1 MKILYIKSRTHHKNN
16 HAIMHYKRRFEIT
29 IIPDESY
36 LAYLDITS
44 FECVISPCEPVDVS
58 KYPNTKFIF
67 GPHFSIF
74 PNKNQ
79 LEFIYGKKSIYIQ
92 PSEWA
97 AEVWNRCNLKTH
109 VYQLPFGVDTDTF
122 NQINIPEQRNK
133 VFIYHKRRH
142 PNELNAL
149 ICLLNKN
156 KIEYKVFDY
165 VRRYDESHYLNY
177 LRESKYG
184 IWLDAHESQGFAL
197 QEALACNVPL
207 FVWNVRYM
215 SQEYG
220 AGFDNIPAK
229 TISYW
234 DERCG
239 EFFHDEIELES
250 KFNLF
255 LSKLEHYRPRE
266 FILENLSIEKCED
279 KLLELIKQIDC

>member
-1 MKILYIKSRTHHKNN
+1 MKLLYIQSRTHHKNN
-16 HAIMHYKRRFEIT
+16 YSIMNYKRHFDIT

-36 LAYLDITS
+36 LAHLDVTS
-44 FECVISPCEPVDVS
+44 FECVISPCEPIDVS

-74 PNKNQ
+74 PNNNQ
-79 LEFIYGKKSIYIQ
+79 LDLIYGKKSIYIQ

-97 AEVWNRCNLKTH
+97 AEVWNRCNLKTR
-109 VYQLPFGVDTDTF
+109 VYKLPFGVDTETF
-122 NQINIPEQRNK
+122 NHINIIEQRNK

-142 PNELNAL
+142 PDELNAV

-156 KIEYKVFDY
+156 NINYELFDY
-165 VRRYDESHYLNY
+165 VRRYDESQYLNY

-207 FVWNVRYM
+207 LVWNVTSM
-215 SQEYG
+215 NQEHGYSY
-220 AGFDNIPAK
+220 DDIPA
-229 TISYW
+229 TSIPYW

-239 EFFHDEIELES
+239 EFFYHENELES
-250 KFNLF
+250 KFKTLI
-255 LSKLEHYRPRE
+255 SKLEQYRPRE
-266 FILENLSIEKCED
+266 FIVENLSIEKCED
-279 KLLELIKQIDC
+279 KLLELIKQID